1 MNGLR
6 WAVLTALLAA
16 AVTADPGCSSRKDS
30 DRRESAGAEG
40 NSQRWTGWWTR
51 DEPRSAS
58 STATAVSVPGTKPS
72 RTHPVVLVETSEG
85 KFRLELW
92 PDQAP
97 VTVANFLRYVDEG
110 FYDGTVFH
118 RIIGGFIVQGGGFTT
133 RMEQKKPHEP
143 VRNEAKAALRNL
155 RGTVAMARM
164 DAPDSATCEFFIN
177 LADNNSLNH
186 TDDTPS
192 GFGYA
197 VFGRVIE
204 GIEVVDKIGQVPTTA
219 AGKLQDVPIQP
230 VVIKRIS
237 RAAP

>member
-1 MNGLR
+1 
-6 WAVLTALLAA
+6 
-16 AVTADPGCSSRKDS
+16 
-30 DRRESAGAEG
+30 
-40 NSQRWTGWWTR
+40 
-51 DEPRSAS
+51 
-58 STATAVSVPGTKPS
+58 
-72 RTHPVVLVETSEG
+72 LVETSEG